1 MHWPLRCGADQ
12 TTAVDGAGPWPSTE
26 AQWTVGTLTVCAVA
40 DDSNLAW
47 RVHSVGGAVRLFLA
61 HLEFPLDLLR
71 NLPKCHYRSSRRLYP
86 LASAWG
92 VDLATITC

>member
-1 MHWPLRCGADQ
+1 MYSTRTFQSRRGAPVAGR
-12 TTAVDGAGPWPSTE
+12 AV
-26 AQWTVGTLTVCAVA
+26 
-40 DDSNLAW
+40 
-47 RVHSVGGAVRLFLA
+47 RVGGAVRLFLA

-92 VDLATITC
+92 VDLATISTEAT